1 MGYRNTTPFALCI
14 IYGTRNVVVEQ
25 GVAVYGASK
34 CFVTWLVVV

>member
-14 IYGTRNVVVEQ
+14 TYGTRNVVMEQ

-34 CFVTWLVVV
+34 CVLSHA